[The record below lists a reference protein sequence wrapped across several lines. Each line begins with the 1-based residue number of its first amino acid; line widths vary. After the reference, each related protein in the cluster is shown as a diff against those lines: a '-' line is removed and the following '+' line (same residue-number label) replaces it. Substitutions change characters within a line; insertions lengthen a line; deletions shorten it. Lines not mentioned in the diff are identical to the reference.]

1 MSDQPAVGGIMNRT
15 DFFLWLEQQPHGRYE
30 RVHGEVIEMSPEL
43 IAHARV
49 KAAIW
54 LALRNAIM
62 AAGLASSC
70 EALPDGVTVQVGD
83 GSDYEPDVVV
93 TAGERAPGT
102 AIVVPNPVIV
112 VEVLSRRTRRVDTTQ
127 KLLDYFTVPSIRH
140 YLIVSA
146 DQQNAVHHRRLDDA
160 SIATTMVSGGEIVL
174 DPPGITVTLASFY
187 EPTC

>member
-1 MSDQPAVGGIMNRT
+1 MNRT
-15 DFFLWLEQQPHGRYE
+15 DFLAWVEQQPRGRFE
-30 RVHGEVIEMSPEL
+30 RVHGEVVEMSPEL

-54 LALRNAIM
+54 LALRNAIA
-62 AAGLASSC
+62 AAGLQSSY

-102 AIVVPNPVIV
+102 AIAVPNPVIV
-112 VEVLSRRTRRVDTTQ
+112 VEVLSRGTRRVDTTQ
-127 KLLDYFTVPSIRH
+127 KLFDYFTVPSIRH

-146 DQQNAVHHRRLDDA
+146 NEQKAGHHRRLDDGT
-160 SIATTMVSGGEIVL
+160 IATTVVTEGDIVF
-174 DPPGITVTLASFY
+174 DSPGITVSLASFY
-187 EPTC
+187 ASA